1 MRLPRNNIIVELRDA
16 HEGVVHMLLY
26 LGNKAALPTDFV
38 SRYCVESRREWFL
51 RLLSRCMGRGF
62 YHFRMQVTR
71 FDESADGV
79 FAWRV
84 EDAFCE
90 LRKLGFLLYDDNRGD
105 WTPYGIYQHLL
116 EQGRAVGPTSVLREC
131 PGAYVEGMIS

>member
-1 MRLPRNNIIVELRDA
+1 MELRA
-16 HEGVVHMLLY
+16 VHGGVVHMLLY
-26 LGNKAALPTDFV
+26 LGKKAALPADFV

-90 LRKLGFLLYDDNRGD
+90 LHKHMVSAWPL
-105 WTPYGIYQHLL
+105 
-116 EQGRAVGPTSVLREC
+116 
-131 PGAYVEGMIS
+131 

>member
-1 MRLPRNNIIVELRDA
+1 MEQRDA

-26 LGNKAALPTDFV
+26 LGKKAALPADFV
-38 SRYCVESRREWFL
+38 SRYCVESRLERFC

-79 FAWRV
+79 FA
-84 EDAFCE
+84 
-90 LRKLGFLLYDDNRGD
+90 
-105 WTPYGIYQHLL
+105 
-116 EQGRAVGPTSVLREC
+116 
-131 PGAYVEGMIS
+131 